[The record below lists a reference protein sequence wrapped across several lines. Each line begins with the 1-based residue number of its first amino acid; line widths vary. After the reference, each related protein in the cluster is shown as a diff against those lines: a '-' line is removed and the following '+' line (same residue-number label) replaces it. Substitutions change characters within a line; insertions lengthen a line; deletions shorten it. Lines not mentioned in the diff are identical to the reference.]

1 MIEDGGESSAV
12 DDRSRDKHEYLD
24 SSKYKFRNYA
34 PQTKFLEG
42 SCVIRP
48 SEALSINH
56 LIQDK
61 LDLIPTDGN
70 YKIDHTLLE
79 PKKIDWDLK
88 RRFEK
93 RLKKLERDTS
103 KSISAHIKRERK
115 KT

>member
-1 MIEDGGESSAV
+1 MAETQAESSTHN
-12 DDRSRDKHEYLD
+12 SRQRNTHEA
-24 SSKYKFRNYA
+24 SSEPRYKFRNYV

-42 SCVIRP
+42 SCQIKP
-48 SEALSINH
+48 SEALSIDH

-61 LDLIPTDGN
+61 LDLIPKDGN
-70 YKIDHTLLE
+70 YKIDHKMLE

-93 RLKKLERDTS
+93 RLKRLERDTS
-103 KSISAHIKRERK
+103 KSISEHIKSKRK